1 MDQVRQAQDA
11 RLQGR
16 VHMIVVLLLIALS
29 ALIGLGPGTFRW
41 PAIVTSS
48 VAIAVISSVIL
59 QIQGFG
65 TLPGIAIVVACS
77 RRHRTA
83 TKGPTCNSKLTPLR
97 PGPYL
102 RDERCFSRFTVPC
115 KSCVLAVLGSDF
127 AMFRG
132 KCHSAD
138 RDQRTGSTACARRR
152 RGRIPRRPSRSGGS
166 SENEALVTQNCVACH
181 AGYRLH

>member
-1 MDQVRQAQDA
+1 
-11 RLQGR
+11 
-16 VHMIVVLLLIALS
+16 MIVVLLLIALS
-29 ALIGLGPGTFRW
+29 ALIGLGLGTFRW

-77 RRHRTA
+77 TGTSSQGSKPRLRHRQRETTA
-83 TKGPTCNSKLTPLR
+83 AKGPTCNSKLTPLR